1 MFSRIFQRRLFSLK
15 RSLIKLFII
24 LAGFLLLGHDAAAQ
38 KFEFTGK
45 RKRETL
51 SFKMIKNLMIIPLSI
66 NGKGPFNFVLD
77 TGVGLMLISD
87 PKLID
92 SVSIKN
98 LRSINIV
105 GFGEGEAMSAF
116 VTPSIEVRLGSTV
129 AKNLSAAILKKDM
142 FELSNYV
149 GMPIH
154 GLIGYE
160 FFSSF
165 IVRINFVVNT
175 LTIYRH
181 ETAYIPRKGIRIPLS
196 IEDRKP
202 YVVADIVLNS
212 GEKIAA
218 KFIIDTGAGHPVSLE
233 TNGGVPF
240 ELPDVNIE
248 GNLGIGLTGPI
259 SGYIG
264 RISSL
269 KLGKYTLNNVI
280 AAFPNYEDVASKV
293 FSVSRNGN
301 MGIAVLKRFNV
312 VFDYGRTSIY
322 IKPATLL
329 KEPFEHDM
337 SGMELI
343 SAGDKFNRLIV
354 TRVEPAS
361 AAEESGIQK
370 EDEILAI
377 NFKPVSDMSI
387 TEIDNLFR
395 SKNDRSFIL
404 DVIPRGSKD
413 KERVIL
419 TLRRRI

>member
-142 FELSNYV
+142 FELSGYV